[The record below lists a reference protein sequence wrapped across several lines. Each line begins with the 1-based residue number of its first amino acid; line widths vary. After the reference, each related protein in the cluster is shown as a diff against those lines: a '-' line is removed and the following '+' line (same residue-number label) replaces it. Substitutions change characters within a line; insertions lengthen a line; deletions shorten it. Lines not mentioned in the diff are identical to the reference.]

1 MSEHPHA
8 TLLSAFGR
16 GRLSRRR
23 KREVVRH
30 LLTGCEACLRTA
42 ALPATYGEAFARAG
56 AEVERRQAE
65 LARERAAAPERL
77 RELLAHGYERQCAM
91 VEEEARYR
99 TWTLCELLLDAS
111 RDWGFQNPG
120 RALELSRLGVDIATR
135 LDGAMYGEERGLD
148 LCARAWALL
157 GNAQRIRSD
166 FRESEKSFATAERLL
181 RRGTGDPLEKAH
193 LLFLKSS
200 LLGNQQR
207 FAAAFRLL
215 DRVVAIARR
224 CEDPQLHGKALI
236 TRGFLLGIAHDPEAA
251 IRYLTEGI
259 RKLDPAS
266 DPRLLVAAHHNLTLY
281 LTESGR
287 YQEAL
292 QLLETARPLYH
303 QVGDQMNLIRLRW
316 LEGKIAV
323 ALGQYMEAEEL
334 LKGVRRELVER
345 ELGFDAALLS
355 LDLADVYTRQ
365 GRGGELRR
373 LAAEMIPIF
382 QSRDVHRETLTALLA
397 FQKAAEMESVTV
409 GLIREVS
416 GFLKESRATPSLRT
430 REPR

>member
-1 MSEHPHA
+1 MTEHPDPSFLA
-8 TLLSAFGR
+8 AFGR

-23 KREVVRH
+23 ARQVVRH
-30 LLTGCEACLRTA
+30 LMTDCEACRQA
-42 ALPATYGEAFARAG
+42 AAFSPVYAEAFARAG

-65 LARERAAAPERL
+65 LALEHEAAPERL
-77 RELLAHGYERQCAM
+77 RELLALDYDRQCAM
-91 VEEEARYR
+91 VAQEARFR

-120 RALELSRLGVDIATR
+120 RALEMSRLGVDIALR
-135 LDGAMYGEERGLD
+135 LDAATYGETRVKD
-148 LCARAWALL
+148 LGARAWAML

-166 FRESEKSFATAERLL
+166 FRESEKSFLTAERLL
-181 RRGTGDPLEKAH
+181 KRGTGDPLEKAH

-207 FAAAFRLL
+207 FAEAFRLL
-215 DRVVAIARR
+215 DRVSAIARR

-292 QLLETARPLYH
+292 QLLDTARPLYH
-303 QVGDQMNLIRLRW
+303 QVGDRMNLIRLRW

-323 ALGQYMEAEEL
+323 ALGQFMEAEEL
-334 LKGVRRELVER
+334 LKGVRKELVER

-355 LDLADVYTRQ
+355 LDLADVYARQ
-365 GRGGELRR
+365 GRSAELRR

-382 QSRDVHRETLTALLA
+382 QSRDVHRETLAALLA
-397 FQKAAEMESVTV
+397 FQKAAEMEGVTV

-416 GFLKESRATPSLRT
+416 GYLKESRATPSLRT